1 VLPIYDIAVRVAQV
15 GNARKPVFLSPRPAK
30 VNARSPPSQRTLNY
44 AFNLID
50 DGLVGRQ
57 VFAAKATRRPT

>member
-1 VLPIYDIAVRVAQV
+1 MGTRENQYFSR
-15 GNARKPVFLSPRPAK
+15 PRPAK
-30 VNARSPPSQRTLNY
+30 VNAKSPPSQRTLKY

-57 VFAAKATRRPT
+57 VFAAEATRRPT

>member
-1 VLPIYDIAVRVAQV
+1 MTSRIEW
-15 GNARKPVFLSPRPAK
+15 RKWGMRENPVFLSPRSAK
-30 VNARSPPSQRTLNY
+30 VNAKSPPSQRTLKY

-57 VFAAKATRRPT
+57 VFAAEATRRPT

>member
-1 VLPIYDIAVRVAQV
+1 V

-30 VNARSPPSQRTLNY
+30 VNAKSPPSQRTLKY

-50 DGLVGRQ
+50 DGLGDRVTGGTRS
-57 VFAAKATRRPT
+57 VCVLRGPRAAA